1 MTHFLEGFLNPRSIA
16 FYGANNKGAGIGA
29 FQFMG
34 LINSGFKGKLYP
46 IHLKLGSVM
55 GYKAYKSISEVP
67 EVPDLVV
74 IVLPPKIVPKIFKEC
89 GQKGIKRLIVISGG
103 FREMT
108 GVKENNLT
116 EELKRGKKFLE
127 LAKRIVPNKPIIAI
141 SVGESQAAKR
151 AVKSHTGSLAG
162 NSKIYDAAF
171 KEVGIMKTE
180 LVEEF
185 LDVEI

>member
-116 EELKRGKKFLE
+116 EELIEIALKYGMRFIGPNCLGVYNNWIYPEDENKALNTSIWEKLKRGKFSIASQSGTLSSH
-127 LAKRIVPNKPIIAI
+127 II
-141 SVGESQAAKR
+141 
-151 AVKSHTGSLAG
+151 
-162 NSKIYDAAF
+162 
-171 KEVGIMKTE
+171 
-180 LVEEF
+180 
-185 LDVEI
+185 